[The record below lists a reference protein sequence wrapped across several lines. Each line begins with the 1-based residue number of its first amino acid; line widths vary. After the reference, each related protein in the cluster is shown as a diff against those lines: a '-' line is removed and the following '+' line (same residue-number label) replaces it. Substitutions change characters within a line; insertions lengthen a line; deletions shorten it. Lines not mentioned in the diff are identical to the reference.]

1 MTVDIVTLILA
12 LLVAFIL
19 GVFVLPQFFIRRA
32 IRSVIRIFEKHNAIG
47 VKNAKTIEELGL
59 APKPMFQR
67 MFSRRDYKPQ
77 ALQALIHADI
87 VKTTETGKLY
97 LSEQTLLSSRWRK
110 R

>member
-1 MTVDIVTLILA
+1 MTVDIVTLILVM
-12 LLVAFIL
+12 LVAFIL

-32 IRSVIRIFEKHNAIG
+32 IRSVIRVFEQHNAIG

-77 ALQALIHADI
+77 ALQALIHAD
-87 VKTTETGKLY
+87 VVQVTETGKLY
-97 LSEQTLLSSRWRK
+97 LSEQSLLSTKWRK
-110 R
+110 S